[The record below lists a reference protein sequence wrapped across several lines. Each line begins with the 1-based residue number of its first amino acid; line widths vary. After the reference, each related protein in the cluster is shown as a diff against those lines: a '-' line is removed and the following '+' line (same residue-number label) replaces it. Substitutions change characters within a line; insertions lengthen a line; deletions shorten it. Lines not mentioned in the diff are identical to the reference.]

1 MRACNEARGES
12 AARRMGAALGGAVL
26 PTAAGAAR
34 RARGRGVRWLTIVLL
49 LAASAAPV
57 AQDWPHFLG
66 PGRDGRYAGPPLAR
80 VWPGGAP
87 PELWRRPVGE
97 GFAGPVVAD
106 GRLLL
111 FHRERDREV
120 LEALDAET
128 GRALWRYDYPSDYRD
143 DFGFDEGPRSA
154 PVVADGRVFTFGAQ
168 GQLHAVDL
176 DTGAGVWR
184 VDTRARFR
192 FRKAFFGAAGSPL
205 VEDGRVIANI
215 GGPEAGIVAF
225 DAGTGDV
232 LWTVSGE
239 EASYSSPVG
248 TTLRGVRHA
257 IFFTRDNLVGLDP
270 ASGRERFR
278 QSWRARIRSSVNAA
292 TPLVIGDRIF
302 VSAQYGAGAG
312 LFRVTG
318 SGLDALWRSDDALSN
333 HYATSVH
340 RDGHLYG
347 YHGRQEYGPSLRAV
361 ALDSGEVAWDAPR
374 FGAGSVLLAGDLLVV
389 MRESGE
395 LLLAEAAPEAF
406 TPVARAALLPGTVRA
421 YPALAG
427 GRFYVRN
434 RDTLLAVRLGG

>member
-1 MRACNEARGES
+1 MTAGGGPRRDAAAKRGRS
-12 AARRMGAALGGAVL
+12 AGVGAVL
-26 PTAAGAAR
+26 PLVAGVTGPLRPRVLTAS
-34 RARGRGVRWLTIVLL
+34 VLL
-49 LAASAAPV
+49 LAAGATLG

-66 PGRDGRYAGPPLAR
+66 PGRDGRYLGPPLAR
-80 VWPGGAP
+80 SWPGGAP
-87 PELWRRPVGE
+87 RVLWRRPVGE

-111 FHRERDREV
+111 FHRVRGREV

-128 GRALWRYDYPSDYRD
+128 GSALWRYDYPTTYRD

-154 PVVADGRVFTFGAQ
+154 PVAAGGRVFTFGAQ
-168 GQLHAVDL
+168 GQLHAVDP
-176 DTGAGVWR
+176 DTGSGVWS

-205 VEDGRVIANI
+205 VEDGRVIVNV
-215 GGPEAGIVAF
+215 GGPDDGIVAF
-225 DAGTGDV
+225 DADSGAV
-232 LWTVSGE
+232 LWSAAGE

-248 TTLRGVRHA
+248 ATFDGVRHA
-257 IFFTRDNLVGLDP
+257 LFFTRDNLVSLDP

-278 QSWRARIRSSVNAA
+278 RGWRARIRASVNAA
-292 TPLVIGDRIF
+292 TPLVVGDLVF
-302 VSAQYGAGAG
+302 VSAQYGTGAG
-312 LFRVTG
+312 LFRVAG
-318 SGLDALWRSDDALSN
+318 SGLDELWASDDVMSN

-361 ALDSGEVAWDAPR
+361 ALETGDVAWDVPR

-395 LLLAEAAPEAF
+395 LVLAEASPEAF
-406 TPVARAALLPGTVRA
+406 TPLARARLLRGTVRA

-434 RDTLLAVRLGG
+434 EDTLLAVDLGR

>member
-1 MRACNEARGES
+1 MTAVGGPRRDAAAKRGRS
-12 AARRMGAALGGAVL
+12 AGVGAVL
-26 PTAAGAAR
+26 LLVAGATL
-34 RARGRGVRWLTIVLL
+34 G
-49 LAASAAPV
+49 

-66 PGRDGRYAGPPLAR
+66 PGRDGRYLGPPLAR
-80 VWPGGAP
+80 SWPGGAP
-87 PELWRRPVGE
+87 RTLWRRPVGE
-97 GFAGPVVAD
+97 GFAGAVVAG

-111 FHRERDREV
+111 FHRVRGREV

-128 GRALWRYDYPSDYRD
+128 GSALWRYDYQTTYRD

-154 PVVADGRVFTFGAQ
+154 PVAAGGRVYAFGAQ

-176 DTGAGVWR
+176 DTGSGVWS

-205 VEDGRVIANI
+205 VEDGRVIVNV
-215 GGPEAGIVAF
+215 GGPDDGIVAF
-225 DAGTGDV
+225 DADSGAV
-232 LWTVSGE
+232 LWSAAGE

-248 TTLRGVRHA
+248 ATFDGVRHA
-257 IFFTRDNLVGLDP
+257 LFFTRDNLVSLDP

-278 QSWRARIRSSVNAA
+278 RGWRARIRASVNAA
-292 TPLVIGDRIF
+292 TPLVVGDLVF
-302 VSAQYGAGAG
+302 VSAQYGTGAG
-312 LFRVTG
+312 LFRVAG
-318 SGLDALWRSDDALSN
+318 PGLDELWASNDVMSN

-340 RDGHLYG
+340 RNGHLYG

-361 ALDSGEVAWDAPR
+361 ALETGEVAWDVPR

-395 LLLAEAAPEAF
+395 LVLAEASPEAF
-406 TPVARAALLPGTVRA
+406 TPIARARLLRGTVRA

-434 RDTLLAVRLGG
+434 EDTLLAVDLGR

>member
-1 MRACNEARGES
+1 MTTCIEEQGERVVKRLRL
-12 AARRMGAALGGAVL
+12 AGVGAVL
-26 PTAAGAAR
+26 LLVAGTTL
-34 RARGRGVRWLTIVLL
+34 G
-49 LAASAAPV
+49 

-66 PGRDGRYAGPPLAR
+66 PERDGHYSGPPLDR
-80 VWPGGAP
+80 DWPGGAP
-87 PELWRRPVGE
+87 RELWRRPVGE
-97 GFAGPVVAD
+97 GFAGPVVAG

-111 FHRERDREV
+111 FHRLRDREV

-128 GRALWRYDYPSDYRD
+128 GDLIWRYDYPSNYRD

-154 PVVADGRVFTFGAQ
+154 PVVAGGRVYTFGAQ

-176 DTGAGVWR
+176 ETGNGVWR

-205 VEDGRVIANI
+205 VEDGRIIANV
-215 GGPEAGIVAF
+215 GGPDAGIVAF
-225 DAGTGDV
+225 DADSGEV
-232 LWTVSGE
+232 LWTVAGE
-239 EASYSSPVG
+239 EASYSSPVAA
-248 TTLRGVRHA
+248 TFDGVRHA
-257 IFFTRDNLVGLDP
+257 LFFTRDNFVSLDP

-278 QSWRARIRSSVNAA
+278 RSWRARIRASVNAA
-292 TPLVIGDRIF
+292 TPLVTDDLVF
-302 VSAQYGAGAG
+302 VSAQYGTGAG
-312 LFRVTG
+312 LFRVAR
-318 SGLDALWRSDDALSN
+318 SGLDELWRSNEVMSN

-361 ALDSGEVAWDAPR
+361 ALETGDIAWDVPR
-374 FGAGSVLLAGDLLVV
+374 FGAGSVLLAGELLVV

-395 LLLAEAAPEAF
+395 LVLAEASPEAF
-406 TPVARAALLPGTVRA
+406 TPVARARLLRGTVRA

-434 RDTLLAVRLGG
+434 DDTLLAVSLAR